1 MQTEGK
7 LQASGDVTVRHF
19 RANPIIKPAPR
30 SWKLRNNLQP
40 RYLKGL
46 FAEKVMRPL
55 ANASGLMTGIAT
67 LEIRHRKFNPAY
79 LPEYLTLKEGQKRF
93 TPGSA
98 MWIALQDQLDTMLE
112 EHSTWIDY
120 GVVSRRVITD
130 AGVAFL
136 VDDWDNNGQDLTTL
150 NFHGCGT
157 GVAAEAVGDTALG
170 TESTTA
176 LNPDNTRATGTRSQP
191 AANQYR
197 SVGTLTFD
205 ASAAITE
212 HGLFS
217 QSATGG
223 GTLWDRS
230 TFSAINVVNLDS
242 IQFTYT
248 VSLTSGG

>member
-1 MQTEGK
+1 MQLLKGFKREMTMTGSLAVMKRSARVAEDR
-7 LQASGDVTVRHF
+7 L
-19 RANPIIKPAPR
+19 PPAPA
-30 SWKLRNNLQP
+30 W
-40 RYLKGL
+40 
-46 FAEKVMRPL
+46 PL
-55 ANASGLMTGIAT
+55 ALANVPLRARLRTLRKELALRVRLCVVGAWRGLRGHGVFGVSRLHATIIRADGRIEPLGLIAT
-67 LEIRHRKFNPAY
+67 KL
-79 LPEYLTLKEGQKRF
+79 
-93 TPGSA
+93 
-98 MWIALQDQLDTMLE
+98 
-112 EHSTWIDY
+112 
-120 GVVSRRVITD
+120 ITD

-197 SVGTLTFD
+197 TVGTLTFD
-205 ASAAITE
+205 ASAAVTE
-212 HGLFS
+212 HGIFS
-217 QSATGG
+217 ASATGT

-230 TFSAINVVNLDS
+230 VFAAINVVSGDS

-248 VSLTSGG
+248 CTVSSGG